1 MSHMDMST
9 IEQEVLLAAVALHPN
24 AYGVAIADHIERR
37 TGNQRSIAGIY
48 TAIER
53 LEKKGYLKSRLGEST
68 ATRGGKRKLYVT
80 ITAPGQSALQ
90 QSLQALDSLRSGTR
104 WKEAMA

>member
-1 MSHMDMST
+1 MDLSA
-9 IEQEVLLAAVALHPN
+9 IDQEVLLAAMALHPN
-24 AYGVAIADHIERR
+24 AYGVSIADHIERR
-37 TGNQRSIAGIY
+37 TGNNRSIAGIY
-48 TAIER
+48 TAIDR

-80 ITAPGQSALQ
+80 ITAPGQSTLR
-90 QSLQALDSLRSGTR
+90 QSLQAIDSLRRGLP